1 MRPSRKFRPCALDA
15 LEGRVALSHAG
26 GLAALSTGTTYERF
40 TTTYYDGTT
49 QVDTRLTVPNGGHTT
64 TTTESIDL
72 RGGAG
77 TETVVDVAT
86 TVGNT
91 TTHTTTITLP
101 GGQTQTETST
111 EVVRGDTTV
120 VNKTVHLADGGTR
133 TVYGRT
139 VRSGPYARTSETV
152 NQTGMSSRHVAT
164 LDLRYGRL
172 NQKELTKTTWPDHS
186 VEIHKSNTTGVRLPP
201 PSG

>member
-1 MRPSRKFRPCALDA
+1 MRPSRKFRPRALDA
-15 LEGRVALSHAG
+15 LEDRIALSHVGA
-26 GLAALSTGTTYERF
+26 LAASGVGTTYERF

-49 QVDTRLTVPNGGHTT
+49 QVDTRLTVPNGNHTT
-64 TTTESIDL
+64 TTTETISL

-77 TETVVDVAT
+77 TEHVVDVAT

-91 TTHTTTITLP
+91 TTHATTITLA
-101 GGQTQTETST
+101 GGKTQTETST
-111 EVVRGDTTV
+111 DVVTGNTTV
-120 VNKTVHLADGGTR
+120 VNKTVHQPDGGTQ

-139 VRSGPYARTSETV
+139 IRSGPYALTSETV
-152 NQTGMSSRHVAT
+152 NQTGMASHHVTT
-164 LDLRYGRL
+164 LDLRYGQL
-172 NQKELTKTTWPDHS
+172 NQKEIAKTTWPDHS